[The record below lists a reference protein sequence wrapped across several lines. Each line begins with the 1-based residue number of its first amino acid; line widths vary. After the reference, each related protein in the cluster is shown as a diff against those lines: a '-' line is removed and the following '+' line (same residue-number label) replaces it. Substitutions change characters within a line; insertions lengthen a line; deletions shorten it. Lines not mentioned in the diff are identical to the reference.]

1 MSFQIVIITVL
12 AVIISAL
19 LFMVIKSMVL
29 PKKLDVIPR
38 LLKQDKTQN
47 AIKIAKQIISKD
59 PKNFQAHYY
68 LGKAYIK
75 EGKPELALI
84 EYKLVNENALFGQ
97 GINELSFRTEYA
109 DLLMKHNQTNEALK
123 NYILLTKLDPRNP
136 EVFYNAGRLYEDN
149 NRYDIALGLMQKT
162 VALDKRHAKAHA
174 EIGLM
179 YYRMKNFVD
188 ARKEIDISLKLSPD
202 TYASYYYLG
211 KIQKD
216 SKDIPA
222 ALKSFEKAQR
232 DAELKQKSVIEH
244 GTCFMLAGRYDN
256 AALDFQ
262 RAIEL
267 DRDNMASETIYARYF
282 LATCMEKLRK
292 IDKAIEQWEI
302 IYKRNKTFRD
312 VSAKLSEYKDLDA
325 NDYLKDY
332 LTCSNDEFP
341 MICKNAA
348 EKGMKMQCLSV
359 ENKKWGC
366 LITAVDKKDDSWMSV
381 RKQVMYLR
389 FYREPEAVEDSVV
402 RESLD
407 ELKSLNCVKGFIL
420 SSSGYTNTAK
430 RLAEGRPIELVDKE
444 KLEKILSAAG
454 AK

>member
-19 LFMVIKSMVL
+19 LFLVIKSMVL

-232 DAELKQKSVIEH
+232 DPELKQKSVIEH

>member
-232 DAELKQKSVIEH
+232 DPELKQKSVIEH